1 MNTQQ
6 ADAPGRRRAPWLV
19 TLLAIA
25 LVGGLALGAGAARM
39 GLLPESAAPT
49 PTPTEVVVPH
59 PTVTTG
65 SSTPRTCSIAD
76 DVTSS
81 AALDFHGIVE
91 RADTGEVLFA
101 RQEDEATPTASVMKL
116 VTAVTAVSTLG
127 ADTRLPTTV
136 YPGTE
141 AGSVVLVGGGDPT
154 LKSQTTS
161 YYAQATASVAEL
173 ADAVTAAG
181 GATTVS
187 YDDSLFTGDTWQ
199 PSWNDADRVDGST
212 SAISALMID
221 AGRADPTT
229 EYSPRTLTPSEDAAD
244 AFAAALGADVD
255 DTIGIEPDSEPIAE
269 VWSPTVEQLVETM
282 LLDSDNVIAEVL
294 ARLVAI
300 ELGAGSDFDA
310 VDAGQQ
316 LALDALDVSTAGFVG
331 ADGSGLS
338 RDNRGSAATIVGL
351 LELIDAGDD
360 GLGILRDYL
369 PENMQSG
376 TLEQRI
382 NGVPDGA
389 VQAKTG
395 YTDQVYA
402 LAGFMVLP
410 EGVQLTFA
418 LFVAVPN
425 PETDATTT
433 TITNRNALD
442 AAATAIYNC
451 GIELTNR

>member
-1 MNTQQ
+1 M
-6 ADAPGRRRAPWLV
+6 
-19 TLLAIA
+19 
-25 LVGGLALGAGAARM
+25 
-39 GLLPESAAPT
+39 
-49 PTPTEVVVPH
+49 
-59 PTVTTG
+59 
-65 SSTPRTCSIAD
+65 
-76 DVTSS
+76 
-81 AALDFHGIVE
+81 
-91 RADTGEVLFA
+91 
-101 RQEDEATPTASVMKL
+101 
-116 VTAVTAVSTLG
+116 
-127 ADTRLPTTV
+127 
-136 YPGTE
+136 
-141 AGSVVLVGGGDPT
+141 
-154 LKSQTTS
+154 
-161 YYAQATASVAEL
+161 
-173 ADAVTAAG
+173 
-181 GATTVS
+181 
-187 YDDSLFTGDTWQ
+187 
-199 PSWNDADRVDGST
+199 
-212 SAISALMID
+212 
-221 AGRADPTT
+221 
-229 EYSPRTLTPSEDAAD
+229 TPSEDAAD